1 MKALTF
7 NQFINEAYVDSE
19 GNLKDFD
26 FTEDEKV
33 EFESIESI
41 ENIKKMLSSHGANV
55 IKHQVQGP
63 IFAILFKYM
72 GETFVLQF
80 NLDLGEGRIG
90 QLFPKGIKTLMH
102 NSSDAIIDYLIHAG
116 LDDLTSSLN

>member
-7 NQFINEAYVDSE
+7 NQFITEAYVDSE
-19 GNLKDFD
+19 GNLRDFD

-33 EFESIESI
+33 EYESIESI

-55 IKHQVQGP
+55 IEHKIQGP
-63 IFAILFKYM
+63 IFAIVFKYM
-72 GETFVLQF
+72 GETLILQI

-90 QLFPKGIKTLMH
+90 QVFSKGIKTLMH
-102 NSSDAIIDYLIHAG
+102 NSSDTIIDYLMHAG
-116 LDDLTSSLN
+116 LDDLMSSLN